1 MINHLHLKNVG
12 LFADEE
18 LHFAPRL
25 NLITGGNGLGK
36 SFLLNLTWFA
46 LTGVWPKKAQPSL
59 PGGLMALP
67 TDLNA
72 EASLEASFDGADG
85 ETASTT
91 TRASG

>member
-46 LTGVWPKKAQPSL
+46 LTGVWP
-59 PGGLMALP
+59 
-67 TDLNA
+67 
-72 EASLEASFDGADG
+72 
-85 ETASTT
+85 
-91 TRASG
+91 